1 MLDNCSIHW
10 GWLLLDSCS
19 TASRSVE
26 IFLHAL
32 FFTCF
37 ASFYYLVI
45 HSILFLYIYAF
56 IWIRCT
62 PLIILD
68 HLYVSQVKL
77 SSFLYPLSIMT
88 KKGEKLWRKCGF
100 FLRFYMLG
108 EDVFHLVR
116 GSACFILLVHQSCDH
131 VYIHCAYLWYIYIYM
146 MYVLL
151 HLPLHVLFL
160 FYLYTHAS
168 YIIVCNILFLFHTKM
183 SWWVLFNVF
192 QKYRLLKFSCHEL
205 SSCKVFQEFVL
216 GYILLYSTSEYELSD
231 LWLLSYVHL
240 FVVILSRIAKG
251 GTC

>member
-1 MLDNCSIHW
+1 M
-10 GWLLLDSCS
+10 
-19 TASRSVE
+19 
-26 IFLHAL
+26 
-32 FFTCF
+32 
-37 ASFYYLVI
+37 
-45 HSILFLYIYAF
+45 
-56 IWIRCT
+56 
-62 PLIILD
+62 
-68 HLYVSQVKL
+68 
-77 SSFLYPLSIMT
+77 
-88 KKGEKLWRKCGF
+88 
-100 FLRFYMLG
+100 
-108 EDVFHLVR
+108 
-116 GSACFILLVHQSCDH
+116 CFILLGGVLASFFLYTSL
-131 VYIHCAYLWYIYIYM
+131 VTMFIYIVLIFDIYIYM

-240 FVVILSRIAKG
+240 FVVVLSRIAKG
-251 GTC
+251 GDY